1 MFQPPRLSFVS
12 KFLLLC
18 SACIFR
24 SLLSGLVLYG
34 DSPVRGA
41 VGGESGA
48 AVVIGAAV
56 GVGVIV

>member
-1 MFQPPRLSFVS
+1 MS